1 MRKLQGHFQTFGLD
15 SVAGRTIHSGVQD
28 IIPILYSL
36 GTVHIMDQ
44 KMKKVTKFLVLLKK
58 IHKDTLL

>member
-36 GTVHIMDQ
+36 GTIMDQ